1 MRRAA
6 AALSEHPVAAEA
18 TAEVIGDVLDA
29 IGPAPDLAVVFVS
42 GDHVRALE
50 QIAATVRVA
59 LAPGTL
65 VGATA
70 ATVVGGARAVEGW
83 PAVSLWAARTGPAR
97 AVRLSAAAHP
107 GGVALLGADELAD
120 AAGTLVLVAAP
131 GPFPMGAVLD
141 ELAAVAPALSVV
153 GGVASASAGT
163 GADRLVVDADVHAD
177 GAVGALVDPGAG
189 VTALVSQGC
198 RPIGE
203 PMTVTAADG
212 PALLGLAGQPALDR
226 FRQLVAGTDDAGREV
241 MRRGVHLGVVV
252 AEHKVDFERGDFL
265 IRPVVGSDAGRDAV
279 VVGDVVPVG
288 AVVQFQVR
296 DASAADDDLRA
307 VLAGRSADAALLFT
321 DDGRGA
327 RLFAD
332 ADHDAAVL
340 ADVAGPAVAGMG
352 CAGEVGPV
360 GARSWLHGQSASM
373 LLFDRPP
380 TRRGARGAPLG

>member
-1 MRRAA
+1 M
-6 AALSEHPVAAEA
+6 
-18 TAEVIGDVLDA
+18 
-29 IGPAPDLAVVFVS
+29 
-42 GDHVRALE
+42 
-50 QIAATVRVA
+50 
-59 LAPGTL
+59 
-65 VGATA
+65 
-70 ATVVGGARAVEGW
+70 
-83 PAVSLWAARTGPAR
+83 
-97 AVRLSAAAHP
+97 
-107 GGVALLGADELAD
+107 ALLGADELAD